1 MSVLLRGN
9 LPKINIICDFR
20 QEIEECFCLDGI
32 MFKGDFCQNEIGDII
47 RKTSEK
53 DNTLCEKNIDK
64 KVADA
69 DIIKLFLNP
78 VKASNL
84 YVLFVI
90 NSFKFSNKCV
100 LGIKETPF
108 TIAVLV
114 LVELIT
120 NI

>member
-64 KVADA
+64 NVL
-69 DIIKLFLNP
+69 IITKEPNISSGS
-78 VKASNL
+78 AWDQMWD
-84 YVLFVI
+84 
-90 NSFKFSNKCV
+90 SFRKRGCTDTIIEHRFNKR
-100 LGIKETPF
+100 
-108 TIAVLV
+108 IA
-114 LVELIT
+114 I
-120 NI
+120 